1 MMNYDEEIKEY
12 ILDYYGVIEDEEE
25 LERIKDDLF
34 IIEAQDDEELAYKYI
49 DDICGGLNNLD
60 RETLERYFD
69 FEAFGRDLSFDFTQT
84 DNLYICNH

>member
-1 MMNYDEEIKEY
+1 MINYDEEIKEY
-12 ILDYYGVIEDEEE
+12 ILDYYGVVEDEEE
-25 LERIKDDLF
+25 LEKIKDELF
-34 IIEAQDDEELAYKYI
+34 IIEAQDDSELAERYV

-69 FEAFGRDLSFDFTQT
+69 FDAFGRDLAFDFTQT